1 MRDSSDIACLRCM
14 ILYGFAARTDN
25 ANNFIKSDVVD
36 LMCVFLIFF
45 VGGGAGEFSLEC
57 YNVPHCTVRCC
68 SMAIG

>member
-1 MRDSSDIACLRCM
+1 MRDSSDIARLRCM

-36 LMCVFLIFF
+36 TMCVFLIFF
-45 VGGGAGEFSLEC
+45 VGGAGEFSLEC
-57 YNVPHCTVRCC
+57 YHVPHCTVRCS

>member
-36 LMCVFLIFF
+36 TMCVFLIFF
-45 VGGGAGEFSLEC
+45 CGGGGRVSL
-57 YNVPHCTVRCC
+57 
-68 SMAIG
+68 A